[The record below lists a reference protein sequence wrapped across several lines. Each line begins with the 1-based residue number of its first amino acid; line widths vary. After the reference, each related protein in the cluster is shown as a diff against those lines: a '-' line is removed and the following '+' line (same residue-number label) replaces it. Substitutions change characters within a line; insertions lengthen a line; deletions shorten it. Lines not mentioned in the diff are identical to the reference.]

1 MQLVENLDS
10 FLDEFAVSF
19 TVAGNSFKGIFEVE
33 NSPIGFDA
41 EGRRITLTAKT
52 TDTNGINHGT
62 PLVVGA
68 KTYTVIGLEP
78 IDDGKFTDL
87 VLKE

>member
-1 MQLVENLDS
+1 MQLTENLDA
-10 FLDEFAVSF
+10 FLDEFAVTF
-19 TVAGNSFKGIFEVE
+19 TVASNSFKGIFEVD
-33 NSPIGFDA
+33 NSPFGFGI

-62 PLVVGA
+62 ALVVGA

-78 IDDGKFTDL
+78 IDDGKFTEL

>member
-1 MQLVENLDS
+1 MQLTEDLDA
-10 FLDEFAVSF
+10 FLDEFAVTF

-33 NSPIGFDA
+33 NSPIGFGT

-62 PLVVGA
+62 ALVVGA

>member
-1 MQLVENLDS
+1 MQLTENLDA
-10 FLDEFAVSF
+10 FLDEFAVTF
-19 TVAGNSFKGIFEVE
+19 TVGGNSFKGIFEVE
-33 NSPIGFDA
+33 NSPIGFGA

-52 TDTNGINHGT
+52 ADTNDINHGT
-62 PLVVGA
+62 PLVIGA

>member
-1 MQLVENLDS
+1 MNEDLNV
-10 FLDEFAVSF
+10 FLNEFAV
-19 TVAGNSFKGIFEVE
+19 TVTANGNSFKGLFEVE
-33 NSPIGFDA
+33 NSPIGFGI

-62 PLVVGA
+62 LLVVGHSS
-68 KTYTVIGLEP
+68 YTVIGLEP
-78 IDDGKFTDL
+78 IDDGNFTDL